1 MIRKFNLT
9 KALCAVSAFTFLV
22 SCTKSTD
29 VYDQSAV
36 EENQKKEQA
45 WKLDVAK
52 SEYASNFE
60 MKYGKINPNQTWD
73 FTTGRRLGAATRG
86 ATSITTTLIDGLDF
100 GISGNNFTKNTGIY
114 NAIKLVLPERE
125 THTGKPAVLVCPTS
139 SFYIFPIST
148 QGRWTHDLKVKVG
161 NNDPI
166 QLYSKTWTDYSKP
179 YVNGMKQGNATVD
192 MKGLYIE
199 APVGTPID
207 IFIDNV
213 VSNTTGPKASVG
225 TATGQAIYVDVPS
238 DVTLDVPAGVD
249 LRSDAVIKYIG
260 IEDCTLTSGSE
271 KTDNDY
277 NDIVLAIVGNP
288 DVPEEVIITEEEY
301 SVTTNI
307 VKRYMVEDLGST
319 DDFDFNDIVVDV
331 IEEITEVY
339 KVTIENGTRVTEAMS
354 SRAAA
359 QKAIIR
365 AMGGTLD
372 FTLKIGD
379 TTWSKSGN
387 GFDIGT
393 MYNTKEIEEGKVLA
407 EFPVYGWSPETNN
420 ISVEVNGNG
429 SSNGNVYTI
438 TFPKA
443 GTAPMIIAVDPTQ
456 SWMGERKSV
465 PASWFTE

>member
-9 KALCAVSAFTFLV
+9 KVLCAVSVFTFLV

-29 VYDQSAV
+29 LYDQSAV

-45 WKLDVAK
+45 TKLDVAK
-52 SEYASNFE
+52 AEYASNFE
-60 MKYGKINPNQTWD
+60 KKYGKINPNQTWD

-86 ATSITTTLIDGLDF
+86 ATSITTTKIDGLDF
-100 GISGNNFTKNTGIY
+100 GISGNKTITKNSGIY
-114 NAIKLVLPERE
+114 NAINTVLPERKKQ
-125 THTGKPAVLVCPTS
+125 TGKPAVLVCPTS

-148 QGRWTHDLKVKVG
+148 RGRFTYDLKVKVG
-161 NNDPI
+161 NNEPI
-166 QLYSKTWTDYSKP
+166 ELFKKTWREFDIP
-179 YVNGMKQGNATVD
+179 YVNGMKPNSNVTID
-192 MKGLYIE
+192 MKGLYVE
-199 APVGTPID
+199 APVGTPVD

-213 VSNTTGPKASVG
+213 DSNKSGSQPSVG
-225 TATGQAIYVDVPS
+225 TANGHAIYVDVPS
-238 DVTLDVPAGVD
+238 DVTLEVPAGVN
-249 LRSDAVIKYIG
+249 LKSDAVIKYIG
-260 IEDCTLTSGSE
+260 IEDCTKTSGE
-271 KTDNDY
+271 EATDNDF

-288 DVPEEVIITEEEY
+288 DVPEEVIITEEKY
-301 SVTTNI
+301 TVTTNT

-339 KVTIENGTRVTEAMS
+339 KVTIENGTRVSEAMS

-387 GFDIGT
+387 GFNIGT
-393 MYNTKEIEEGKVLA
+393 MYNTKEIEESKVLA
-407 EFPVYGWSPETNN
+407 EFPVYGWSPERNN
-420 ISVEVNGNG
+420 ISVEVNEKSRG
-429 SSNGNVYTI
+429 VYTI

-456 SWMGERKSV
+456 SWMGERQSV
-465 PASWFTE
+465 PNTWFY

>member
-1 MIRKFNLT
+1 MFNLT
-9 KALCAVSAFTFLV
+9 KTLCAVSVFTFMV

-29 VYDQSAV
+29 VYDPSAV

-45 WKLDVAK
+45 WKLDVTTA
-52 SEYASNFE
+52 EYAANFE
-60 MKYGKINPNQTWD
+60 KKYGKISPNQSWD
-73 FTTGRRLGAATRG
+73 FTTGRRLGTRAAT
-86 ATSITTTLIDGLDF
+86 TITTTLIDGLDF
-100 GISGNNFTKNTGIY
+100 GISGNTFTKNNGIY
-114 NAIKLVLPERE
+114 NAIKQVLPERVK
-125 THTGKPAVLVCPTS
+125 HTGKPAVLVCPTS

-161 NNDPI
+161 NNNPI

-179 YVNGMKQGNATVD
+179 YVNGMKQGNSTVA
-192 MKGLYIE
+192 MNGLYVE

-213 VSNTTGPKASVG
+213 VSNTTGPKVSVG

-238 DVTLDVPAGVD
+238 DVTLDVPASVD
-249 LRSDAVIKYIG
+249 LKDDAIIKYIG

-271 KTDNDY
+271 TTDNDY

-301 SVTTNI
+301 TVPTSI

-331 IEEITEVY
+331 MQNFTETH
-339 KVTIENGTRVTEAMS
+339 KVIIKNGVRESDDVISNEAS
-354 SRAAA
+354 G

-372 FTLKIGD
+372 FTLTIGS
-379 TTWSKSGN
+379 TTWSKSGAK
-387 GFDIGT
+387 FDTAT
-393 MYNTKEIEEGKVLA
+393 MYNTKNINKDEVLA
-407 EFPVYGWSPETNN
+407 EFNVSDWDPENNN
-420 ISVEVNGNG
+420 ISVEVNEPSRG
-429 SSNGNVYTI
+429 VYTI
-438 TFPKA
+438 TFPKE
-443 GTAPMIIAVDPTQ
+443 GTAPMILAVDPEQT
-456 SWMGERKSV
+456 WMTERTSV
-465 PASWFTE
+465 PAAWFY